1 MAAYI
6 LHCSV
11 EWVNQVK
18 LIRLWLMKFVIRSVE
33 IVGPSLIVRRRR
45 HHQKNRLVT
54 DRDNMCILCLS
65 DEVFI
70 ERIFNNSN

>member
-1 MAAYI
+1 MVSYKHRTPMAAYI

-33 IVGPSLIVRRRR
+33 IVGPLTHS
-45 HHQKNRLVT
+45 QTPTSSSKEPS
-54 DRDNMCILCLS
+54 S
-65 DEVFI
+65 D
-70 ERIFNNSN
+70 